1 MQTISTQSMGSFTTN
16 QVSGGFTPGP
26 NYTPPWR
33 VLFPVLGPAAAVG
46 AAFAGGFAVGTY
58 LNNQFGI
65 SEWIV
70 NQLE

>member
-1 MQTISTQSMGSFTTN
+1 MQTISNQSMSPSITS
-16 QVSGGFTPGP
+16 QVSGGFSPGTH
-26 NYTPPWR
+26 TPPWR
-33 VLFPVLGPAAAVG
+33 VLFPILGPAAAVG